1 MKLHKILQDKFMKLS
16 NKKILV
22 ISGLILLA
30 IVERLWIDMGD
41 NVELVTLATFVT
53 AFYIHRRVAIFVA
66 VFLMAL
72 TDAVIGNTSI
82 AIFTWSAFLTTSL
95 IAVFSSHK
103 ATTTFR
109 KTFTFIGGGISSS
122 VFFYLWTNFGV
133 WYMDKWGMYADNLH
147 GLYRSY
153 LMGLPFF
160 KAHLLSNIVILS
172 VVLGLIETYNYI
184 LQSKLE
190 KSLKLS
196 GTR

>member
-53 AFYIHRRVAIFVA
+53 AFYIHRRAAIFVA

-95 IAVFSSHK
+95 IAVFSSRK
-103 ATTTFR
+103 ATTTFC

-133 WYMDKWGMYADNLH
+133 WFMDKWGMYTNDLQGLH
-147 GLYRSY
+147 RSY

-172 VVLGLIETYNYI
+172 VVFGIIETYKYI
-184 LQSKLE
+184 LHSKIE

-196 GTR
+196 GIR